1 MSRNFEAHRLTIFAN
16 MVSPRGNKETPHEL
30 TRVSRWHTELD

>member
-1 MSRNFEAHRLTIFAN
+1 MSLDFEAHRLAMFAI
-16 MVSPRGNKETPHEL
+16 MVSPRGNEETPHEL